1 MKPPET
7 TWSSVASWT
16 VEKTKCSCTRMWA
29 PIPLDRDPEQVRR
42 HTNFLKMPDDFMV
55 KKLVENGWFYI
66 VLDVKLV
73 SNTQSPEKFY
83 PSFKLSKIQVFVK
96 WCRCNDF
103 NEKQRIIWNF
113 VSEYLSKQ
121 LVTFLECSSDR
132 TFLSNL
138 LHQQMLKTMK
148 YIVLLAY
155 W

>member
-16 VEKTKCSCTRMWA
+16 VEKTKCSCTRMRA
-29 PIPLDRDPEQVRR
+29 PIPLDGDPEQVRR
-42 HTNFLKMPDDFMV
+42 HADFLKVPDNFMV
-55 KKLVENGWFYI
+55 KKLVETGWFYI

-73 SNTQSPEKFY
+73 SDTQSPEKFY
-83 PSFKLSKIQVFVK
+83 PSFKLSKIDK

-121 LVTFLECSSDR
+121 LVTFLERSSDR

-138 LHQQMLKTMK
+138 LHQQMLRTMK
-148 YIVLLAY
+148 YMVLLAY

>member
-1 MKPPET
+1 MKLPET
-7 TWSSVASWT
+7 TWSSAASWM
-16 VEKTKCSCTRMWA
+16 VEKPNVVVPGCGHRFRLIVIQSRSDATPIFWKCRTIS
-29 PIPLDRDPEQVRR
+29 E
-42 HTNFLKMPDDFMV
+42 V
-55 KKLVENGWFYI
+55 KKLVETGWFYI

-113 VSEYLSKQ
+113 VSEYLSK
-121 LVTFLECSSDR
+121 LLFTFLERSSDR

-138 LHQQMLKTMK
+138 LHQQMLRTMK
-148 YIVLLAY
+148 YMVLLAY